1 MGKKISTKQAVLF
14 TVINY
19 VGVLIGVVSTMLIY
33 PRNKEMLGIIRY
45 VEACTQ
51 IMFPILVLG
60 STHALINFYP
70 NLNAKLQQ
78 KLFGFSLV
86 SIFKL
91 AIILCILLLLSS
103 PFSWSEPMDYIW
115 MAFVLAIFMA
125 YIELFRRQATNLQKL
140 AIPTLYEKIIPK
152 ITLPLLFLLVM
163 YRVVS
168 LNTALW
174 MYVFSFGCIML
185 LIGYYVYKNYAF
197 KVHKHFNDLF
207 AEVSKR
213 QYYSYSLYAFA
224 GSFGAFFAFR
234 VDSLMIPNFISFE
247 ANGTYNIGVTLASAL
262 SIPATGVFALYAP
275 VISDFIKKEQ
285 WQELN
290 TKYKDISKTLF
301 FIAALLYSCIVVGIE
316 SLFKMM
322 PTYDN
327 LAASIPVIM
336 LLGLNVVINMSTG
349 FNTEIISYSKHY
361 RFNLLSILALMVLNV
376 ALNLV
381 LLTQT
386 NLGILGVAYSSLF
399 SLALFNAA
407 KTYFIYL
414 KMRLLPFD
422 WNFIKMIA
430 LFGLTLFGVYNLPF
444 LQSNFIDLIVK
455 VGLILGVNTTVIYF
469 TSWCPAVKYWIKRA
483 IGKFI

>member
-19 VGVLIGVVSTMLIY
+19 VGVLIGIVSTILIY
-33 PRNKEMLGIIRY
+33 PRNKELLGIIRY

-91 AIILCILLLLSS
+91 AVVMLVLLWISTA
-103 PFSWSEPMDYIW
+103 FSWSEPMDYIW
-115 MAFVLAIFMA
+115 MAFILSIFMA

-140 AIPTLYEKIIPK
+140 AVPTLYEKIIPK
-152 ITLPLLFLLVM
+152 ITLPILFLLVM
-163 YRVVS
+163 YKTITINS
-168 LNTALW
+168 ALW
-174 MYVFSFGCIML
+174 IYVFTFGFIMVL
-185 LIGYYVYKNYAF
+185 VGYYVYKNYAF
-197 KVHKHFNDLF
+197 RIHRHFDDLF
-207 AEVSKR
+207 AEVSKK
-213 QYYSYSLYAFA
+213 QYYSYSLYSFA

-275 VISDFIKKEQ
+275 IISDFIKNKQ
-285 WQELN
+285 WRELN
-290 TKYKDISKTLF
+290 DKYKEISKTLF

-316 SLFKMM
+316 PLFKMM

-327 LAASIPVIM
+327 LAASIPVIL

-349 FNTEIISYSKHY
+349 FNTEIISYSKYY
-361 RFNLLSILALMVLNV
+361 RFNLISILSLMVLNV
-376 ALNLV
+376 ALNLI

-386 NLGILGVAYSSLF
+386 DLGILGVAYSSLA

-407 KTYFIYL
+407 KTFYIY
-414 KMRLLPFD
+414 KTMHLLPFD
-422 WNFIKMIA
+422 WDFLKMIGV
-430 LFGLTLFGVYNLPF
+430 FGLTLLVVYSLPF
-444 LQSNFIDLIVK
+444 LYVDFVDFSVK
-455 VGLILGVNTTVIYF
+455 VVLVLIINTAVMYF
-469 TSWCPAVKYWIKRA
+469 TSWCPPIKYWIKRV
-483 IGKFI
+483 IGN